1 MASAAAASKIDEDL
15 HSRTLYVL
23 GHEAMAKM
31 SQAKVLLIGLRGL
44 GVEIGLDVN
53 PNKARVTILCIQH
66 IHVDVAPAK
75 NVILTGVREFA
86 LFDNDPT
93 TLLDLAAQVIFLIV
107 AQYFQ
112 FLCTHLLHFSF
123 T

>member
-1 MASAAAASKIDEDL
+1 M
-15 HSRTLYVL
+15 
-23 GHEAMAKM
+23 
-31 SQAKVLLIGLRGL
+31 
-44 GVEIGLDVN
+44 
-53 PNKARVTILCIQH
+53 TILCIQH